1 MDFAADLNLFYA
13 DFGKSV
19 TWAPQVGSPVTALAL
34 HDLPG
39 DTLISGQLLSTD
51 HVLRYPLASFPA
63 VKRGDSFVIAGVAY
77 VARES
82 AQLIGVDGLEAAVP
96 LYKS

>member
-1 MDFAADLNLFYA
+1 MDFSDDLPFFYA
-13 DFGKSV
+13 EFGKSV
-19 TWAPQVGSPVTALAL
+19 TWTPQVGSPVTALAL

-39 DTLISGQLLSTD
+39 DTLINGQMLSTD
-51 HVLRYPLASFPA
+51 HVLRYPLESFPS
-63 VKRGDSFVIAGVAY
+63 VKRGDAFIIAGVSY